1 MSVLK
6 EKTEAFAIRSVRL
19 YRYLTLQ
26 KREHVLSKQFLRSAT
41 SIGANVREAGNAQ
54 SKKDFLSKLNIALK
68 EAGETQYWLEL
79 LFKGEIISGKEFD
92 SIYPEITEI
101 AKILAASVKTVKQS
115 LKK

>member
-1 MSVLK
+1 M
-6 EKTEAFAIRSVRL
+6 
-19 YRYLTLQ
+19 
-26 KREHVLSKQFLRSAT
+26 
-41 SIGANVREAGNAQ
+41 
-54 SKKDFLSKLNIALK
+54 NIALK